1 MKFNRLFALMAMTSV
16 MLLAC
21 DPVDEPQDDPNK
33 DPQEQ
38 PEDPNNKPDDPNDEP
53 EPEPVLEGYTAVN
66 FEAVDNLPVVWNE
79 TDVIGIYPDEGA
91 ALPYTTTAEAITE
104 EGKKGQFD
112 GDDFEAEKV
121 YAVYPYAED
130 VILVGNELELILP
143 YKHVA
148 DKAGAPSTATNLRVA
163 ASTDKTLNFYNV
175 LGYMKV
181 NVTDSDVKEV
191 VIRSLNAKNSLAGKA
206 TVVINDNA
214 APEVTVLDGVPH
226 VILVPAEGQE
236 TIAPGVYYIPAVPAA
251 MAEGVSVRFKTGGG
265 LSSSGKPV
273 DLMYVQDM
281 PAVTLDRAGVADL
294 GTLSASGSFT
304 KFTEFII
311 SSDAS
316 GFDGCY
322 REFGSQ
328 PNIDVN
334 PHNLWHAGDGD
345 LTTYWRIPSFP
356 ENNWGKSVA
365 YDINGNETVRGAYLR
380 LDFNLS
386 SQGPSKE
393 TCVNRVDQVI
403 FEYEG
408 IYAPDNLDLTG
419 GHDWMPW
426 TLDVREYSAHK
437 LPDGSL
443 KYGTLE
449 SLTVEESA
457 LPWTWEYNNYY
468 VSKTYVKP
476 YEVSGL
482 GAKDFTALI
491 LSCTRTRDNIDGE
504 LMPKD
509 AIDGVQFMN
518 LAKEMPES
526 QWGLAELRVY
536 GHVRNK

>member
-38 PEDPNNKPDDPNDEP
+38 PGEPTDSTETPDV
-53 EPEPVLEGYTAVN
+53 PVTPLAGYTAIN
-66 FEAVDNLPVVWNE
+66 FEAVDNLPVVWHE
-79 TDVIGIYPDEGA
+79 LDTIGIYPDEGA
-91 ALPYTTTAEAITE
+91 ALPYLTTAEAIIE
-104 EGKKGQFD
+104 DGKKAQFD
-112 GDDFEAEKV
+112 GEEFEAEKV

-143 YKHVA
+143 YRHVA
-148 DKAGAPSTATNLRVA
+148 DKVGAPSTATNLRVA

-181 NVTDSDVKEV
+181 NVADSDVKEV

-206 TVVINDNA
+206 TVAINENA
-214 APEVTVLDGVPH
+214 APEVTILDGVPH
-226 VILVPAEGQE
+226 VILSPAEGQE

-311 SSDAS
+311 TSDAS

-345 LTTYWRIPSFP
+345 LSTYWRIPSFP

-386 SQGPSKE
+386 SQGPGKE
-393 TCVNRVDQVI
+393 ICPNRVDQII

-426 TLDVREYSAHK
+426 TLDVRGYGCYQKA
-437 LPDGSL
+437 DGSL
-443 KYGTLE
+443 AYGTIQ
-449 SLTVEESA
+449 SLTVEDDA

-468 VSKTYVKP
+468 VSTIIKKP
-476 YEVSGL
+476 YESPAPQGYDQ
-482 GAKDFTALI
+482 GALI
-491 LSCTRTRDNIDGE
+491 LSCTRTRENVDGV
-504 LMPKD
+504 LMEKD

-536 GHVRNK
+536 AHVRNQ

>member
-1 MKFNRLFALMAMTSV
+1 MKFNRFFAVMAMTSA

-38 PEDPNNKPDDPNDEP
+38 EKPDEP
-53 EPEPVLEGYTAVN
+53 TDSTDTPDVPVTPIAGYAAVN
-66 FEAVDNLPVVWNE
+66 FEAVDNLPVVWHE
-79 TDVIGIYPDEGA
+79 LDTIGIYPDEGA
-91 ALPYTTTAEAITE
+91 ALPYLTTADAIVE
-104 EGKKGQFD
+104 DGKKAQFD
-112 GDDFEAEKV
+112 GEEFEADKV

-148 DKAGAPSTATNLRVA
+148 DKVGAPSTATNLRVA

-181 NVTDSDVKEV
+181 NVADSDVKEV

-226 VILVPAEGQE
+226 VILTPAEGQE

-251 MAEGVSVRFKTGGG
+251 MAEGVSVRFKTEGF
-265 LSSSGKPV
+265 
-273 DLMYVQDM
+273 MYVQDM

-294 GTLSASGSFT
+294 GTLAAGGSFT
-304 KFTEFII
+304 KFTEFVIT
-311 SSDAS
+311 SDAS

-328 PNIDVN
+328 PNIDVA

-345 LTTYWRIPSFP
+345 LNTYWRIPSFP

-365 YDINGNETVRGAYLR
+365 FDINGNQTVRGAYLR
-380 LDFNLS
+380 LNFNLS

-393 TCVNRVDQVI
+393 TCPNRVDQII

-408 IYAPDNLDLTG
+408 IYAPDNVELTG

-426 TLDVREYSAHK
+426 TLDVREYDCYK
-437 LPDGSL
+437 KPDGSL
-443 KYGTLE
+443 AYGTIQ
-449 SLTVEESA
+449 SLTVEEDA

-468 VSKTYVKP
+468 VSTTIKKP
-476 YEVSGL
+476 YESKAPQGF
-482 GAKDFTALI
+482 DFGSLI
-491 LSCTRTRDNIDGE
+491 LSCTRTRDNVDGV
-504 LMPKD
+504 LMEKD

-536 GHVRNK
+536 AHVRNK

>member
-1 MKFNRLFALMAMTSV
+1 MKFNRFFAVMAMTSA

-21 DPVDEPQDDPNK
+21 DPVDEPQDDTNK

-38 PEDPNNKPDDPNDEP
+38 EKPGEP
-53 EPEPVLEGYTAVN
+53 TDSTDTPDVPVTPLAGYTAVN
-66 FEAVDNLPVVWNE
+66 FETVDNLPVVWHE
-79 TDVIGIYPDEGA
+79 LDTIGIYPDEGA
-91 ALPYTTTAEAITE
+91 ALPYLTTADAIIE
-104 EGKKGQFD
+104 DGKKAQFD
-112 GDDFEAEKV
+112 GEEFEADKV

-148 DKAGAPSTATNLRVA
+148 DKVGAPSTATNLRVA

-175 LGYMKV
+175 LGYVKV
-181 NVTDSDVKEV
+181 NVADSDVKEV

-226 VILVPAEGQE
+226 VILTPAEGQE

-251 MAEGVSVRFKTGGG
+251 MAEGVSVRFKTEGF
-265 LSSSGKPV
+265 
-273 DLMYVQDM
+273 MYVQDM

-294 GTLSASGSFT
+294 GTLAAGGSFT
-304 KFTEFII
+304 KFTEFVI

-345 LTTYWRIPSFP
+345 LNTYWRIPSFP
-356 ENNWGKSVA
+356 ENNWGKSKA
-365 YDINGNETVRGAYLR
+365 YDIDGNETVRGAYLR
-380 LDFNLS
+380 LTFNLS
-386 SQGPSKE
+386 SQGPSTE
-393 TCVNRVDQVI
+393 NCPNRVDQVI

-426 TLDVREYSAHK
+426 TLDVREYDCYK
-437 LPDGSL
+437 KPDGSL
-443 KYGTLE
+443 AYGTIQ
-449 SLTVEESA
+449 SLTVEEDA

-468 VSKTYVKP
+468 VSTIIKKP
-476 YEVSGL
+476 YESKAPQGFDL
-482 GAKDFTALI
+482 GSLI
-491 LSCTRTRDNIDGE
+491 LCCTRTRDNVDGV
-504 LMPKD
+504 LMEKD

-536 GHVRNK
+536 AHVRNK

>member
-1 MKFNRLFALMAMTSV
+1 MKINRLFMLLAMTSL
-16 MLLAC
+16 MFAC
-21 DPVDEPQDDPNK
+21 EPEQVPNEDDKNPTEK
-33 DPQEQ
+33 
-38 PEDPNNKPDDPNDEP
+38 PEDKPEEKP
-53 EPEPVLEGYTAVN
+53 EDKPEEKPEEVLAGYKAVN
-66 FEAVDNLPVVWNE
+66 FETVDANTIAWDAA
-79 TDVIGIYPDEGA
+79 DVIGIYPDDGA
-91 ALPYTTTAEAITE
+91 ALPYTTNTESIKE
-104 EGKKGQFD
+104 EGKTAQFD
-112 GDDFEAEKV
+112 GEEFEADAV

-143 YKHVA
+143 YEHVA
-148 DKAGAPSTATNLRVA
+148 DKAGAPSSATNLRVA
-163 ASTDKTLNFYNV
+163 YSTDKTLNFYNV
-175 LGYMKV
+175 LGYVKV
-181 NVTDSDVKEV
+181 EVAASGVTQV

-206 TVVINDNA
+206 TVAINENA

-226 VILVPAEGQE
+226 VLLVPAEGQE
-236 TIAPGVYYIPAVPAA
+236 TIPAGVYYIPAVPAA
-251 MAEGVSVRFKTGGG
+251 MADGVSVRFKTEGF
-265 LSSSGKPV
+265 
-273 DLMYVQDM
+273 MYVQDM
-281 PAVTLDRAGVADL
+281 PAVTFDRNGVADL
-294 GTLSASGSFT
+294 GTLSEGGSFT
-304 KFTEFII
+304 KFTEFVI

-345 LTTYWRIPSFP
+345 LETYWRIPSFP

-482 GAKDFTALI
+482 GAKDFTGLI
-491 LSCTRTRDNIDGE
+491 LTCTRTRDNIDGE

-518 LAKEMPES
+518 LAKQMPES

>member
-1 MKFNRLFALMAMTSV
+1 MKINRFFALLAMTSV
-16 MLLAC
+16 MFLAC
-21 DPVDEPQDDPNK
+21 DPVEEPQDNPN
-33 DPQEQ
+33 DNPQEQ
-38 PEDPNNKPDDPNDEP
+38 PEDPNDKPNDDPNDEP
-53 EPEPVLEGYTAVN
+53 DEPVVTLKGYTAVN
-66 FEAVDNLPVVWNE
+66 FEAVDNVSVAWNE

-91 ALPYTTTAEAITE
+91 ALPYSTVAADITE
-104 EGKKGQFD
+104 EGKQAQFD
-112 GDDFEAEKV
+112 GEEFEAAKV

-143 YKHVA
+143 FRHHA
-148 DKAGAPSTATNLRVA
+148 DKVGAPSTATNLRVA
-163 ASTDKTLNFYNV
+163 ASSDKTLNFYNV
-175 LGYMKV
+175 LGYIKV

-206 TVVINDNA
+206 TVIINENA
-214 APEVTVLDGVPH
+214 APEVAVLDGVPH
-226 VILVPAEGQE
+226 VILSPAEGQE

-251 MAEGVSVRFKTGGG
+251 MAEGVSVRFKTEGF
-265 LSSSGKPV
+265 
-273 DLMYVQDM
+273 MHVQDVA
-281 PAVTLDRAGVADL
+281 AVTLDRAGVADL
-294 GTLSASGSFT
+294 GTIAAGGSFT
-304 KFTEFII
+304 KFTEFVIA
-311 SSDAS
+311 SDAS

-345 LTTYWRIPSFP
+345 LNTYWRIPSFP

-365 YDINGNETVRGAYLR
+365 FDINGNETVRGAYLR

-386 SQGPSKE
+386 SQGPGKE
-393 TCVNRVDQVI
+393 NCPNRVDQVI

-408 IYAPDNLDLTG
+408 IYAPDNADLTG

-426 TLDVREYSAHK
+426 TLDVRGYGCYQKA
-437 LPDGSL
+437 DGSL
-443 KYGTLE
+443 GYGTIQ
-449 SLTVEESA
+449 SLTVEDDA

-468 VSKTYVKP
+468 VSTIIRKP
-476 YEVSGL
+476 YESPAPQGYDQ
-482 GAKDFTALI
+482 GALI
-491 LSCTRTRDNIDGE
+491 LCCTRTRENVDGV
-504 LMPKD
+504 LMEKD

-536 GHVRNK
+536 AHVRNK

>member
-66 FEAVDNLPVVWNE
+66 FEAVDNLPVVWHE
-79 TDVIGIYPDEGA
+79 LDTIGIYPDEGA
-91 ALPYTTTAEAITE
+91 ALPYLTTAAAIIE
-104 EGKKGQFD
+104 DGKKAQFD
-112 GDDFEAEKV
+112 GEDFEAEKV

-143 YKHVA
+143 FKHVA
-148 DKAGAPSTATNLRVA
+148 DKVGAPSTATNLRVA

-191 VIRSLNAKNSLAGKA
+191 VIRSLNAQNSLAGKA

-214 APEVTVLDGVPH
+214 APEVSVLDGVPH

-251 MAEGVSVRFKTGGG
+251 MAEGVSVRFKTDGY
-265 LSSSGKPV
+265 
-273 DLMYVQDM
+273 MYVQDM
-281 PAVTLDRAGVADL
+281 PAVTLDRTGVADL
-294 GTLSASGSFT
+294 GSLSAGGSFT
-304 KFTEFII
+304 KFTEFVID
-311 SSDAS
+311 SDPE
-316 GFDGCY
+316 GFAGCY
-322 REFGSQ
+322 REFGTKS
-328 PNIDVN
+328 IDVN

-345 LTTYWRIPSFP
+345 ITTFWRMPSGVLSGGG
-356 ENNWGKSVA
+356 NGVA
-365 YDINGNETVRGAYLR
+365 YDIDGNETIRGPYIR
-380 LDFNLS
+380 LDFNKS
-386 SQGPSKE
+386 SQGIAKE
-393 TCVNRVDQVI
+393 TCPTRVDQII

-408 IYAPDNLDLTG
+408 IYHPDNIDLTG

-426 TLDVREYSAHK
+426 TLDVREYNVFQKA
-437 LPDGSL
+437 DGSL
-443 KYGTLE
+443 AYGTLE
-449 SLTVEESA
+449 SLTVEDSA

-476 YEVSGL
+476 YDQP
-482 GAKDFTALI
+482 APRARDFNGLI
-491 LSCTRTRDNIDGE
+491 LCCTRTRENVDGV

-509 AIDGVQFMN
+509 AIDGVQFMD
-518 LAKEMPES
+518 LVKETPES
-526 QWGLAELRVY
+526 QWGFAELRVY

>member
-1 MKFNRLFALMAMTSV
+1 MKFNRLFALMAMTSA

-21 DPVDEPQDDPNK
+21 DPVDQPQDDDPNK
-33 DPQEQ
+33 DPQEK
-38 PEDPNNKPDDPNDEP
+38 PEEP
-53 EPEPVLEGYTAVN
+53 KDSTDTPEVPVTPLAGYTAVN
-66 FEAVDNLPVVWNE
+66 FETVDNLPVVWHE
-79 TDVIGIYPDEGA
+79 LDTIGIYPDEGA
-91 ALPYTTTAEAITE
+91 ALPYLTTPEAITE
-104 EGKKGQFD
+104 EGKKAQFD
-112 GDDFEAEKV
+112 GEEFEADKV

-143 YKHVA
+143 YRHVA

-181 NVTDSDVKEV
+181 NVADSDVSEV
-191 VIRSLNAKNSLAGKA
+191 VIRSLNAQNSLAGKA
-206 TVVINDNA
+206 TVVINENA

-226 VILVPAEGQE
+226 VILSPAEGQE

-251 MAEGVSVRFKTGGG
+251 MADGVSVRFKTEGF
-265 LSSSGKPV
+265 
-273 DLMYVQDM
+273 MHVQDL
-281 PAVTLDRAGVADL
+281 PAVTLDRTGVADL
-294 GTLSASGSFT
+294 GTIAAGGAFT
-304 KFTEFII
+304 KFTEFKIT
-311 SSDAS
+311 SDS
-316 GFDGCY
+316 EGFTGCY

-334 PHNLWHAGDGD
+334 PHNLWHAGDDD

-356 ENNWGKSVA
+356 ENNWGKSEA
-365 YDINGNETVRGAYLR
+365 YDMDGNKTVRGAYLR
-380 LDFNLS
+380 LDFNIS

-393 TCVNRVDQVI
+393 NCPNRVDQII

-408 IYAPDNLDLTG
+408 IYAPDNVELTG

-426 TLDVREYSAHK
+426 TLDVVYYDSYKA
-437 LPDGSL
+437 PDGSL
-443 KYGTLE
+443 KYGTIQ
-449 SLTVEESA
+449 SLTVEDDA
-457 LPWTWEYNNYY
+457 LPWTYEYNNYY
-468 VSKTYVKP
+468 VSTTVRKP
-476 YEVSGL
+476 YESSGVWGYDL
-482 GAKDFTALI
+482 GSLI
-491 LSCTRTRDNIDGE
+491 LTCRRTRDNVDGV

-536 GHVRNK
+536 AHVRNK